1 VRFAAVARA
10 ASGVYCVR
18 LWLWEATMNDPVQ
31 KLESTASELLREAA
45 RRSGAAATEYGKLLT
60 AYGRGDTDAAD
71 LMKSWFNFSAEEARS
86 LAESA
91 FRWSVEYYK
100 WALGTAG
107 IKVPATATSQGEPS
121 HHSASAKSK
130 R

>member
-1 VRFAAVARA
+1 
-10 ASGVYCVR
+10 
-18 LWLWEATMNDPVQ
+18 MNDPVQ
-31 KLESTASELLREAA
+31 KLENTAGELLREAA

-60 AYGRGDTDAAD
+60 AYALGDTDAAD
-71 LMKSWFNFSAEEARS
+71 LMKSWFNFSAEEFRS

-91 FRWSVEYYK
+91 FHWSVEYYK

-121 HHSASAKSK
+121 HHAASAKTK